1 MSEQTIPHGPATRG
15 VQPRTH
21 YSATNE
27 DICTGVSG
35 ETVKFTFDMSQYTL
49 PAAST
54 LMRAVVD
61 SLGDVGLDLWK
72 LRGQARLHDGR
83 FRNGETGELPV
94 RCWYFNLE
102 RRGGQTWGCRDSYGL
117 HRRMRH
123 AGLQLPCVQLSPVP
137 TIRQNSR
144 LRIERRAGWCGI
156 KTLPRTVMR
165 ASACGNHGRQHC
177 QTAKSCQSQPAC
189 PVKRPSS
196 HTLDRPPMRSPV
208 YTRAG
213 CWVKDNRT
221 FRLACWPT

>member
-35 ETVKFTFDMSQYTL
+35 ETVKFAFDMSQYTL
-49 PAAST
+49 PTAST

-94 RCWYFNLE
+94 LCWYFNLE
-102 RRGGQTWGCRDSYGL
+102 RRGGRTWGCRNSHGL
-117 HRRMRH
+117 HRCMCH
-123 AGLQLPCVQLSPVP
+123 AGLQLPCLQLSQVP
-137 TIRQNSR
+137 TIGQNSW
-144 LRIERRAGWCGI
+144 LRIQRWARGCGVE
-156 KTLPRTVMR
+156 TFPQTVAR
-165 ASACGNHGRQHC
+165 ASACGKHGRQHC
-177 QTAKSCQSQPAC
+177 ETAKNRQSQPAC
-189 PVKRPSS
+189 PVNRSSS
-196 HTLDRPPMRSPV
+196 HTLDRPPP
-208 YTRAG
+208 
-213 CWVKDNRT
+213 
-221 FRLACWPT
+221 